1 MNNSS
6 TFYLLNK
13 MLDFDIVKVD
23 ILELLIILL
32 LKMCPKNWNSYLVV
46 LTFEYIYFMS

>member
-32 LKMCPKNWNSYLVV
+32 LKMCPKNWNSYLV